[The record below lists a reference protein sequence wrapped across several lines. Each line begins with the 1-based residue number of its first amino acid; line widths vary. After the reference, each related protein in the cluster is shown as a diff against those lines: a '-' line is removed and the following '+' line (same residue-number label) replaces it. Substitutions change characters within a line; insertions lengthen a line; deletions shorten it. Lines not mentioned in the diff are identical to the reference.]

1 VEDKVDS
8 LKTAFQQS
16 TTDGG
21 GRPTR
26 QDAPDLQSYD
36 LQTYR
41 LRTNSR
47 GEISRLPSDFQFPKG
62 GCYDCW
68 TQWNI
73 GDVERQIPPLRK
85 LGPREFLFIDNQP
98 KTAAE
103 KRAQT
108 GKFRDKRRPSRK
120 IFSDVKF
127 LCNYIESKASEAGEN
142 ITDMSLANVRKMF
155 EAAMKHLI
163 IPGEGNR
170 RVDQLKWRTM
180 VKRVRKKI
188 KDGG

>member
-1 VEDKVDS
+1 M
-8 LKTAFQQS
+8 
-16 TTDGG
+16 G
-21 GRPTR
+21 
-26 QDAPDLQSYD
+26 
-36 LQTYR
+36 
-41 LRTNSR
+41 
-47 GEISRLPSDFQFPKG
+47 
-62 GCYDCW
+62 
-68 TQWNI
+68 
-73 GDVERQIPPLRK
+73 K
-85 LGPREFLFIDNQP
+85 L
-98 KTAAE
+98 
-103 KRAQT
+103 
-108 GKFRDKRRPSRK
+108 RDKRRPSRK

-142 ITDMSLANVRKMF
+142 ITDMSLENVRKMF